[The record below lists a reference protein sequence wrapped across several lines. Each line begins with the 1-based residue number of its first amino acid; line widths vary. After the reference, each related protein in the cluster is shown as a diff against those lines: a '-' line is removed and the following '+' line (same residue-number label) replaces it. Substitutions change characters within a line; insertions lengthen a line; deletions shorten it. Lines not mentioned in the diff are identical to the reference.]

1 MAILVELW
9 ADTLVGNLFSSDSIL
24 SKATDYSEFIN
35 GKKVHV
41 PNAGTP
47 AKISKNPAS
56 FPVEVGERKDADVE
70 FDLDTYTIIPIR
82 VGRTEELETS
92 YSKRESVCAEA
103 RLALKENVAQDTIEK
118 WCKGVTKPRKKN
130 DGEAIKK
137 WFVAAAEQFATDK
150 VLSKD
155 RYVMLTPAN
164 YYALLD
170 SMTDNEALAF
180 SKSADVANGVL
191 GNLLGFNVVQDFFLP
206 TGVDMLAWQK
216 NCVGVAKDEPELFE
230 DEGSATMYG
239 DVISGQERAGGTVV
253 RKDAKGVYL
262 VNATGKAYTGA

>member
-1 MAILVELW
+1 MPILVELW

-24 SKATDYSEFIN
+24 SKANDYSEFIN
-35 GKKVHV
+35 GHKVHV

-47 AKISKNPAS
+47 ATISKNPSS
-56 FPVEVGERKDADVE
+56 FPVSVGERQDADVDFE
-70 FDLDTYTIIPIR
+70 LDTFVIQPIR

-103 RLALKENVAQDTIEK
+103 RLALKESVAQDTIKK
-118 WCKGVTKPRKKN
+118 WCKATTKIHKKEA
-130 DGEAIKK
+130 GEAIKK
-137 WFVAAAEQFATDK
+137 WFIAAAEQFATDK
-150 VLSKD
+150 VLSTE

-180 SKSADVANGVL
+180 SQSGNVAEGVL
-191 GNLLGFNVVQDFFLP
+191 GKLLGFSVVQDYFLP
-206 TGVDMLAWQK
+206 SGVDMLAWQK
-216 NCVGVAKDEPELFE
+216 NCVGVAKDEPELFV

-239 DVISGQERAGGTVV
+239 DVISGQERAGGTVI

-262 VNATGKAYTGA
+262 VNATGNAYTE